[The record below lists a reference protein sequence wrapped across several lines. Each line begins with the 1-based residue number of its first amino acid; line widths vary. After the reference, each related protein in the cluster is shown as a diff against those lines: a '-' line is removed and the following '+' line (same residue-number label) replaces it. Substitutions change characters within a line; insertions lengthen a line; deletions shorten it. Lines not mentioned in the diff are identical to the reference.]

1 MQDNFSILDYLGE
14 PEVLAQLAE
23 EASELAQAALKLRRA
38 LEGLNPTPKT
48 EEECRLAL
56 LEEVADVEL
65 CIFELGFMEEN
76 LENKIVHITSCKK
89 KRWIERLVNGCG
101 ERSGENGH

>member
-1 MQDNFSILDYLGE
+1 MQDNFSILEHLGE

-38 LEGLNPTPKT
+38 LEGTNPTPKT
-48 EEECRLAL
+48 EEECREAL

-65 CIFELGFMEEN
+65 CYEILGFQSLPTLADISRIMRR
-76 LENKIVHITSCKK
+76 KK

-101 ERSGENGH
+101 ERSGENG